1 MLTPNSAYIDDLYAD
16 FLHDPNSVGEE
27 WRAYFQARKDA
38 TISSMEQHSF
48 HSNDDMIEVVQEN
61 SNHSTRQKS
70 RAAISTAKARHHNST
85 RLIRRPRKIIQHW
98 NAYSFQYVTIT
109 ECSNGNFI
117 QSDSCK
123 GT

>member
-48 HSNDDMIEVVQEN
+48 HSNDDMIEVVQETPIIRQDKKVEQQSPQPRQDTTISLASSDVPEKLSSIGMRIA
-61 SNHSTRQKS
+61 SNMSQSLNVQRQLHS
-70 RAAISTAKARHHNST
+70 
-85 RLIRRPRKIIQHW
+85 
-98 NAYSFQYVTIT
+98 
-109 ECSNGNFI
+109 E
-117 QSDSCK
+117 
-123 GT
+123 